1 VRYAYAKIYNIYMC
15 DSREWSGG
23 RVSGAEEEVSL
34 GQLVIP
40 FTVQNCVVALRAGE
54 GLEEG
59 K

>member
-1 VRYAYAKIYNIYMC
+1 MC